1 MMCEVY
7 KLGDV
12 SLTLASTI
20 FLSSYK
26 ALLHMYSATATANS
40 SSAQYNP
47 FNPFQAIR
55 FECAEF

>member
-26 ALLHMYSATATANS
+26 ALIHMYSATANS

-47 FNPFQAIR
+47 FNPFQAIL